1 MTLLHKEKTMTLTLK
16 STKET
21 DTMTNT
27 FKTSRRYSIENNT
40 PSALKVK
47 VKDKIT
53 KPVLFKKTKVKAIIK
68 YNVIDKQNVVYFK
81 HNRCF
86 YKMLD
91 SKTVRLLSASFKYD
105 GNFSHGLVAQWSDKI
120 EYIKVYEDE
129 EVLFDGKPMAL
140 EMDTFTLSEKE

>member
-1 MTLLHKEKTMTLTLK
+1 MTLTLK

-47 VKDKIT
+47 VKDKVT
-53 KPVLFKKTKVKAIIK
+53 KPVLSKKTRIKAIIK
-68 YNVIDKQNVVYFK
+68 YNAIDRQNVVYFK
-81 HNRCF
+81 HDRFF

-91 SKTVRLLSASFKYD
+91 SKTVRLLSSSYKYD
-105 GNFSHGLVAQWSDKI
+105 GNFSHGLVAKWSDNV

>member
-1 MTLLHKEKTMTLTLK
+1 MTLTLK

-91 SKTVRLLSASFKYD
+91 SKTVRLLSASLKYD

-129 EVLFDGKPMAL
+129 EVLFDGKPMTL